1 MTNTVRIK
9 PKMLTL
15 KEAAA
20 VVDGLTE
27 HRIRRMCIEGQLKHV
42 RAGVKY
48 LVNQN
53 VLLEM
58 IGEKVA

>member
-1 MTNTVRIK
+1 MTNSKIK
-9 PKMLTL
+9 ATMLTL

-20 VVDGLTE
+20 LVNGLTE

-53 VLLEM
+53 VLLET

>member
-1 MTNTVRIK
+1 MTITK
-9 PKMLTL
+9 TKATMLTL
-15 KEAAA
+15 KQAAA

-27 HRIRRMCIEGQLKHV
+27 HRIRQMCIKGELKHV

-53 VLLEM
+53 VLLET